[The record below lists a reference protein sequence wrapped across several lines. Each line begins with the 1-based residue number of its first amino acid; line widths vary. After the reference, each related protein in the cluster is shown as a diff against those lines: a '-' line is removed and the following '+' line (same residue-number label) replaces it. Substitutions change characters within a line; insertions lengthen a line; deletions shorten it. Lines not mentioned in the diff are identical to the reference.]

1 MDVSIPNIDKIA
13 EAAAKAAITDHLTK
27 TGVIQ
32 KEVAAALSKVTAEIT
47 PVLVESCKEAV
58 QRICRDPKFIE
69 DLLRETILKD
79 RGKLEGAFTGALSK
93 VGREL
98 ALDRNTLERLVSKV
112 KEEIAERHEI
122 LGMGQFA

>member
-32 KEVAAALSKVTAEIT
+32 KEITAAMSKVTTEIT
-47 PVLVESCKEAV
+47 PILVQSCKDAV
-58 QRICRDPKFIE
+58 ERICRDPKFVE
-69 DLLRETILKD
+69 DLLKETILKD
-79 RGKLEGAFTGALSK
+79 RGKLEGAFTGALTK

-98 ALDRNTLERLVSKV
+98 ALDRNTLERLVNKV

-122 LGMGQFA
+122 LGMGQYA